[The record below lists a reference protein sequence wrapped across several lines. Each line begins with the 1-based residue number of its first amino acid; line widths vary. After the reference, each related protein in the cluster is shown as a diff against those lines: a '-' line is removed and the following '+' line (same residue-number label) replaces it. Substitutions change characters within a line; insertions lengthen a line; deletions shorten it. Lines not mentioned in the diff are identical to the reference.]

1 MVKKSKTV
9 AIVATLLIAA
19 AGLITIQS
27 CKKEQNKLLN
37 TQTVQEGIKHPQKID
52 DMDAYLKGFGEKMLN
67 SKDNEML
74 TLEEAAWH
82 LTAYQNFM
90 YADVDDYY
98 TDIVYDEKDYT
109 IPVSNGMV
117 SLSDL
122 GLLFNNTAKDIVKFY
137 QSSMLDNKKI
147 MYVISEIDESGKVT
161 VNMALT
167 NSGNSKYYYFNFEN
181 EFDSIV
187 FCDSLFPNQFGYHW
201 KEETPGILTQQI
213 RNFGPASMR
222 PHDYERK
229 YYSSYVRPSFDHN
242 DYPGRVFY
250 CDNCTYNN
258 HLTPDEMCFYLDSY
272 LGIVM
277 ENKPQGYDVVQC
289 TVKAFWGNPD
299 LYSENPETPVPAYH
313 ELKLI
318 YGNPNVS
325 PNHPIFD

>member
-90 YADVDDYY
+90 YADVDDDY
-98 TDIVYDEKDYT
+98 TDIVYDEKEYT
-109 IPVSNGMV
+109 IPVSNGRV
-117 SLSDL
+117 TLSDL
-122 GLLFNNTAKDIVKFY
+122 GALYNATAKDIVKFY

-147 MYVISEIDESGKVT
+147 MYVISEIDEAGKVT

-167 NSGNSKYYYFNFEN
+167 SSNDSKYYYFNFES
-181 EFDSIV
+181 EWDSIL
-187 FCDSLFPNQFGYHW
+187 FCDSLFPNQDGYHW
-201 KEETPGILTQQI
+201 NEEAPGILTEQI

-222 PHDYERK
+222 PNDLERK
-229 YYSSYVRPSFDHN
+229 YYSSYVKPSYNYN
-242 DYPGRVFY
+242 DYPGRIYY
-250 CDNCTYNN
+250 CGNCIYNTY
-258 HLTPDEMCFYLDSY
+258 LTPEDMCFYLDSY
-272 LGIVM
+272 LGIVID
-277 ENKPQGYDVVQC
+277 NKPQYYDVVVC
-289 TVKAFWGNPD
+289 TVIPHWGNPSS
-299 LYSENPETPVPAYH
+299 YSENPEAPVPAYH
-313 ELKLI
+313 ELQII

-325 PNHPIFD
+325 PNHPVFD